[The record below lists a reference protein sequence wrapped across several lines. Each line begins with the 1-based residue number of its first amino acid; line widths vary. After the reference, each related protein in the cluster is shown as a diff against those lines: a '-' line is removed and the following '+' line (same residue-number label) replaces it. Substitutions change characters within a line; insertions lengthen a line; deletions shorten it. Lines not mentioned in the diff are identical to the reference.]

1 MPPVDPTNTDSE
13 LFPDLLPE
21 EPSSPPRK
29 PRTRKPKSSQHPS
42 ESPAPEPPEPAPTL
56 APDPFWAKVDAL
68 WAKHGMPL
76 RPKVIMRT
84 DPKTGKTVF
93 TNTDLVPELAP
104 RQEGAQWAASPS
116 SGESV
121 TQPPEKSTAKIP
133 NCDASSAFCGTS
145 KTPSTPAVSGDDN
158 DLHTKRP
165 QNASSTEPSTAN
177 SSFCS
182 TFPDFCDASKTP
194 LKSVFTGLENS
205 FSASWPHEAHSD
217 DFVTAKKATC
227 DANPSFCGTPE
238 TPTTP
243 VFSGLTSDS
252 SAVRPHEAVSQPIP
266 SNRDAMEPQVGD
278 PPEVR
283 LKKLALKIFQ
293 NGGSYKT
300 VAGNLG
306 ISRDKARTWKRL
318 WEIGR
323 FEDNIRGIRFSGDYS
338 DEIKAKVRE
347 RLRAGATPGE
357 LEKEFKIPR
366 QTIRKWQ

>member
-1 MPPVDPTNTDSE
+1 MSSADSANTQPD
-13 LFPDLLPE
+13 LFSDLLPE
-21 EPSSPPRK
+21 DAFSTSKKR
-29 PRTRKPKSSQHPS
+29 RRHQRQSAASAPKASVP
-42 ESPAPEPPEPAPTL
+42 ETPASAPFFT
-56 APDPFWAKVDAL
+56 PDPFWSKVEAL
-68 WAKHGMPL
+68 WAERGIQL

-93 TNTDLVPELAP
+93 TNTELVPELAP

-116 SGESV
+116 SGQSV
-121 TQPPEKSTAKIP
+121 TQPPEKSTAKVP
-133 NCDASSAFCGTS
+133 NCGASSAFCGTS
-145 KTPSTPAVSGDDN
+145 KTPSTPAVSDDGN

-194 LKSVFTGLENS
+194 LKPVFTGLENS
-205 FSASWPHEAHSD
+205 FSASRPHEAHSD
-217 DFVTAKKATC
+217 DFVTATKATC

-238 TPTTP
+238 TPTIP
-243 VFSGLTSDS
+243 VFSGLNSDS
-252 SAVRPHEAVSQPIP
+252 SAVQPHEAVSQPIP

-318 WEIGR
+318 WQIGR
-323 FEDNIRGIRFSGDYS
+323 FEDNIRGIRFSGDYPK
-338 DEIKAKVRE
+338 EIKAKVRE
-347 RLRAGATPGE
+347 RLQRGATPGE

-366 QTIRKWQ
+366 QTIRQWR

>member
-1 MPPVDPTNTDSE
+1 MSPTDPTNTDSD
-13 LFPDLLPE
+13 LFADLLPE
-21 EPSSPPRK
+21 EPPAAPRK
-29 PRTRKPKSSQHPS
+29 PRRRKSQSSKPPAKPPAT
-42 ESPAPEPPEPAPTL
+42 ETPAPSSVL
-56 APDPFWAKVDAL
+56 APDPFWAKVEAL
-68 WAKHGMPL
+68 WAERGIQL

-93 TNTDLVPELAP
+93 TNTELVPELAP
-104 RQEGAQWAASPS
+104 RQEGAPWAASPS

-133 NCDASSAFCGTS
+133 NCDAPSA
-145 KTPSTPAVSGDDN
+145 
-158 DLHTKRP
+158 
-165 QNASSTEPSTAN
+165 
-177 SSFCS
+177 
-182 TFPDFCDASKTP
+182 
-194 LKSVFTGLENS
+194 
-205 FSASWPHEAHSD
+205 
-217 DFVTAKKATC
+217 
-227 DANPSFCGTPE
+227 FCGTPE

-243 VFSGLTSDS
+243 VFSGHTADS

-266 SNRDAMEPQVGD
+266 SDRDAMELQDGD
-278 PPEVR
+278 PPDVR

-306 ISRDKARTWKRL
+306 ISHDKARTWKRL
-318 WEIGR
+318 WQIGR

-347 RLRAGATPGE
+347 RLQRGATPGE

-366 QTIRKWQ
+366 QTIRKWCQSMCNANALQGGF

>member
-165 QNASSTEPSTAN
+165 
-177 SSFCS
+177 
-182 TFPDFCDASKTP
+182 
-194 LKSVFTGLENS
+194 
-205 FSASWPHEAHSD
+205 HEAHSD

-238 TPTTP
+238 LPQTPA
-243 VFSGLTSDS
+243 FSGDDADS
-252 SAVRPHEAVSQPIP
+252 YAARPHTP
-266 SNRDAMEPQVGD
+266 SSPEEPAAKSANGSAMEIQDND
-278 PPEVR
+278 PPEIR
-283 LKKLALKIFQ
+283 LKKRALKIFQ